1 MSVSGT
7 DNRCSTDFAS
17 KTNNVVFRR
26 PVDKSC
32 TIYKKVR
39 PKTIELPIGQQFIQ
53 WLSAATQFKQLGPVV
68 HNSCRTKGSMHTVV
82 LEHMEPNN
90 PKWRAC
96 ILPCHGTHLCTFL
109 LRFHR
114 NQICICTNN
123 FHPDQCRWHSWR
135 SREHLFYTRQCWY
148 TSSHPQWNLLD
159 KRTWTTRW
167 CLHIQ

>member
-90 PKWRAC
+90 PK
-96 ILPCHGTHLCTFL
+96 
-109 LRFHR
+109 
-114 NQICICTNN
+114 
-123 FHPDQCRWHSWR
+123 
-135 SREHLFYTRQCWY
+135 
-148 TSSHPQWNLLD
+148 
-159 KRTWTTRW
+159 
-167 CLHIQ
+167 